1 MSGPYAM
8 AAFVDAVFSG
18 RVSSGAAARAPSPGP
33 VIVLDLDSTAS
44 GGDPYAELESQ
55 SVMAKQIAAATAV
68 AQGATD
74 GGSSA
79 VADAYHAGLVP
90 PSCLAAVKD
99 FFATR

>member
-1 MSGPYAM
+1 
-8 AAFVDAVFSG
+8 
-18 RVSSGAAARAPSPGP
+18 
-33 VIVLDLDSTAS
+33 
-44 GGDPYAELESQ
+44 
-55 SVMAKQIAAATAV
+55 MAKQIAAATAV